1 MAFSNAKM
9 ARDELLIVLDYLI
22 KNTDE
27 THHTTQKDVVDFALS
42 EYGVAM
48 RRQRVTEILQYLMD
62 VTSRFPNS
70 FPFIM
75 EENDNEQRKKYYIAQ
90 RQLSEMQLYEIA
102 RALINSRYTSKED
115 ARELVRVLVTYNTRA
130 NKVDDVVKELFNQ
143 RFNVA
148 KVDKMV
154 SRTIIQLE
162 KAIRE
167 KKLVTLKIKDQWS
180 LIYDGKFVKDR
191 IDIKGEVSVYV
202 YAIRDFEGRA
212 YAICGDGKRDVLV
225 SIPLDECSVV
235 GSMAM
240 GRDAPSIKRLL
251 QSFKYESID
260 EYLEAVVIPGGGRVE
275 EIVFQFHNNGDDTIL
290 NKIKRS
296 FESHFKIVMDYK
308 RTPIKLKIAPYN
320 RSTNTFDHN
329 HLVDFEAPVV
339 IVKTKM
345 DNKSFLDWVVNSH
358 HLGKIHILEPYSLL
372 HDLTRRL
379 EMWAHNYRKFESN
392 FNSSD
397 KEKGFIHPII
407 AQS

>member
-1 MAFSNAKM
+1 MALSNAKM

-162 KAIRE
+162 
-167 KKLVTLKIKDQWS
+167 
-180 LIYDGKFVKDR
+180 
-191 IDIKGEVSVYV
+191 
-202 YAIRDFEGRA
+202 
-212 YAICGDGKRDVLV
+212 
-225 SIPLDECSVV
+225 
-235 GSMAM
+235 
-240 GRDAPSIKRLL
+240 
-251 QSFKYESID
+251 
-260 EYLEAVVIPGGGRVE
+260 
-275 EIVFQFHNNGDDTIL
+275 
-290 NKIKRS
+290 
-296 FESHFKIVMDYK
+296 
-308 RTPIKLKIAPYN
+308 
-320 RSTNTFDHN
+320 
-329 HLVDFEAPVV
+329 
-339 IVKTKM
+339 
-345 DNKSFLDWVVNSH
+345 
-358 HLGKIHILEPYSLL
+358 
-372 HDLTRRL
+372 
-379 EMWAHNYRKFESN
+379 
-392 FNSSD
+392 
-397 KEKGFIHPII
+397 
-407 AQS
+407 